1 MSGLF
6 GGAPK
11 AQPTIRMPDQKD
23 PAALAA
29 QSDAR
34 RRQLAAGGRDSTN
47 LTGGANTFTNDK
59 LGQ

>member
-1 MSGLF
+1 MGGLL

-11 AQPTIRMPDQKD
+11 AAPVTRMPDAKD

-29 QSDAR
+29 QSEAR
-34 RRQLAAGGRDSTN
+34 RRQMASQGRDSTN
-47 LTGGANTFTNDK
+47 LTGGASTYSNEK

>member
-1 MSGLF
+1 MGGLL

-11 AQPTIRMPDQKD
+11 AAPVVRMPDQKD

-29 QSDAR
+29 QSEAR
-34 RRQLAAGGRDSTN
+34 RRQLASGGRDSTN
-47 LTGGANTFTNDK
+47 LTGASTYSNDK